1 MTDNETFIV
10 QSAITDRLYVKTY
23 HDFLDS
29 TIIGGK
35 EKLIFILLKRYLNF
49 SDDKSGVA
57 GTVYPTLD
65 TLSKQSGMTKKTVIG
80 ILKKLESK
88 GLIVVKQQGLNRPN
102 IYTIRDFSGIWKAGT
117 DKEVK
122 EAIELYEEEYED
134 SKIIERLKKKGYKI
148 IKEKELESEPTK
160 AQTQALLNNQSLN
173 LYNYITDNAKSQDLE
188 RYSIEQIKEYF
199 DYNIMVHDNP
209 YKQKSIDMVM
219 NILYDTLNTSKKS
232 IRVSGEDKPAMV
244 VQSKLMKLDMECI
257 MYAIDKYSENTE
269 RVKNPV
275 AYMLTILYKAQEQY
289 DLDIQNQV
297 SHDMA
302 NWNIPT
308 DDDE

>member
-1 MTDNETFIV
+1 MIDNETFIV
-10 QSAITDRLYVKTY
+10 QSAIPDRLYVKTY

-148 IKEKELESEPTK
+148 IKEKELESTPTK
-160 AQTQALLNNQSLN
+160 EQNQALMNNQSLN

-269 RVKNPV
+269 RVKNPIS
-275 AYMLTILYKAQEQY
+275 YMLTILYKAQEQY

-302 NWNIPT
+302 NWNIQT
-308 DDDE
+308 DDE

>member
-10 QSAITDRLYVKTY
+10 QSAIPDRLYVKTY

-29 TIIGGK
+29 TIINGK

-65 TLSKQSGMTKKTVIG
+65 TLSKQSGMTKKTVIS
-80 ILKKLESK
+80 IIKKLESK

-117 DKEVK
+117 DEEVK
-122 EAIELYEEEYED
+122 EAIDLYEEEYED
-134 SKIIERLKKKGYKI
+134 SKIIERLRNKGYKV
-148 IKEKELESEPTK
+148 IKEKGLESTPTK
-160 AQTQALLNNQSLN
+160 EQTQAPINNSVLN
-173 LYNYITDNAKSQDLE
+173 LYNYITDEEKSQVAE
-188 RYSIEQIKEYF
+188 RYSMEQIKEYF

-269 RVKNPV
+269 RVKNPIS
-275 AYMLTILYKAQEQY
+275 YMLTILYKAQEQY

-302 NWNIPT
+302 NWSLKF
-308 DDDE
+308 DE

>member
-1 MTDNETFIV
+1 MARPKIKSATDQRPFIMV
-10 QSAITDRLYVKTY
+10 YQ
-23 HDFLDS
+23 DFLESDLLDNHYQKLVYVYLKKFADS
-29 TIIGGK
+29 K
-35 EKLIFILLKRYLNF
+35 NQCFPSVK
-49 SDDKSGVA
+49 
-57 GTVYPTLD
+57 
-65 TLSKQSGMTKKTVIG
+65 TLSKLTKISVNKIKLTLAELEQKGVI
-80 ILKKLESK
+80 SK
-88 GLIVVKQQGLNRPN
+88 ENRTRPDGGKSSNLYTLYDFKELWNAGSSEEVAAVV
-102 IYTIRDFSGIWKAGT
+102 D
-117 DKEVK
+117 
-122 EAIELYEEEYED
+122 EYED
-134 SKIIERLKKKGYKI
+134 KKLISLLEAKGYTI
-148 IKEKELESEPTK
+148 IKEKEPDKTEPTK
-160 AQTQALLNNQSLN
+160 VTVEPSTKLNQFDIVNTTIN
-173 LYNYITDNAKSQDLE
+173 PEKSQELE

-269 RVKNPV
+269 RVKNPIS
-275 AYMLTILYKAQEQY
+275 YMLTILYKAQEQY

>member
-1 MTDNETFIV
+1 MARPKIKSATDQRPFIMV
-10 QSAITDRLYVKTY
+10 Y

-29 TIIGGK
+29 
-35 EKLIFILLKRYLNF
+35 
-49 SDDKSGVA
+49 D
-57 GTVYPTLD
+57 
-65 TLSKQSGMTKKTVIG
+65 VIG
-80 ILKKLESK
+80 SHEKMVFIALKKFADSKNQCFPSLKKLSDVTGLSKRKIQDTLKELEQKHIITIESRLRADGGTTSNLYTLYDFK
-88 GLIVVKQQGLNRPN
+88 ELWNAGSSEEMAAVV
-102 IYTIRDFSGIWKAGT
+102 D
-117 DKEVK
+117 
-122 EAIELYEEEYED
+122 EYED
-134 SKIIERLKKKGYKI
+134 KKLISLLEAKGYTV
-148 IKEKELESEPTK
+148 IKEKELESTPTK
-160 AQTQALLNNQSLN
+160 EQNQALMNNQSLN

-269 RVKNPV
+269 RVKNPIS
-275 AYMLTILYKAQEQY
+275 YMLTILYKAQEQY

-302 NWNIPT
+302 NWNIQT
-308 DDDE
+308 DDE

>member
-10 QSAITDRLYVKTY
+10 QSAIPDRLYVKTY

-134 SKIIERLKKKGYKI
+134 SKIIERLKKKGYNI

-173 LYNYITDNAKSQDLE
+173 LYNYITKDQDCQAVE
-188 RYSIEQIKEYF
+188 RYTMEQIKEYF
-199 DYNIMVHDNP
+199 YYDIMVHDNP

-219 NILYDTLNTSKKS
+219 NILYDALNTTKPT
-232 IRVSGEDKPAMV
+232 IRVSGEDKPSMV
-244 VQSKLMKLDMECI
+244 VQSKLMKLDSSCI
-257 MYAIDKYSENTE
+257 MYAIDKFAENTE
-269 RVKNPV
+269 RVKNPIS
-275 AYMLTILYKAQEQY
+275 YMLTILYKSQEQY

-302 NWNIPT
+302 NWSFKV
-308 DDDE
+308 DE

>member
-10 QSAITDRLYVKTY
+10 QSAIPDRLYVKTY

-302 NWNIPT
+302 NWNIST

>member
-1 MTDNETFIV
+1 MARRKIKSATDQRKFTIV
-10 QSAITDRLYVKTY
+10 YN
-23 HDFLDS
+23 DFLESDLLD
-29 TIIGGK
+29 K
-35 EKLIFILLKRYLNF
+35 HEKLIYIAIKRFADN
-49 SDDKSGVA
+49 
-57 GTVYPTLD
+57 D
-65 TLSKQSGMTKKTVIG
+65 TLKAFPSLKTLHKITGISIRWIKKSIEHMEQLGVISVEHREDDEKGHQSNLYTLYDYAEIWNVGSSENDVAAVADEISEAKLVAELKARGYTV
-80 ILKKLESK
+80 
-88 GLIVVKQQGLNRPN
+88 
-102 IYTIRDFSGIWKAGT
+102 
-117 DKEVK
+117 
-122 EAIELYEEEYED
+122 
-134 SKIIERLKKKGYKI
+134 
-148 IKEKELESEPTK
+148 IKEKEPDKTEPTK
-160 AQTQALLNNQSLN
+160 VTVEPSTKLNQFDIVNTTIN
-173 LYNYITDNAKSQDLE
+173 PEKSQELE

-269 RVKNPV
+269 RVKNPIS
-275 AYMLTILYKAQEQY
+275 YMLTILYKAQEQY

>member
-1 MTDNETFIV
+1 MIDNETFIV
-10 QSAITDRLYVKTY
+10 QSAIPDRLYVKTY

-35 EKLIFILLKRYLNF
+35 EKLIFILLKRYLIF

-148 IKEKELESEPTK
+148 IKEKELESTPTK
-160 AQTQALLNNQSLN
+160 EQNQALMNNQSLN
-173 LYNYITDNAKSQDLE
+173 LYNYITDNAKSQELE
-188 RYSIEQIKEYF
+188 RYSMQEIKDHFYY
-199 DYNIMVHDNP
+199 DIMVHDNP

-302 NWNIPT
+302 HWNIPT

>member
-1 MTDNETFIV
+1 MARPKIKSATDQRPFIMV
-10 QSAITDRLYVKTY
+10 YQ
-23 HDFLDS
+23 DFLESDLLDNHYQKLVYVYLKKFADS
-29 TIIGGK
+29 K
-35 EKLIFILLKRYLNF
+35 NQCFPSVK
-49 SDDKSGVA
+49 
-57 GTVYPTLD
+57 
-65 TLSKQSGMTKKTVIG
+65 TLSKLTKISVNKVKLTLAELEQKGVI
-80 ILKKLESK
+80 SK
-88 GLIVVKQQGLNRPN
+88 ENRTRPDGGKSSNLYTLYDFKELWNAGSSEEVAAVV
-102 IYTIRDFSGIWKAGT
+102 D
-117 DKEVK
+117 
-122 EAIELYEEEYED
+122 EYED
-134 SKIIERLKKKGYKI
+134 KKLISLLEAKGYTI
-148 IKEKELESEPTK
+148 IKEKEPDKTEPTK
-160 AQTQALLNNQSLN
+160 VTVEPSTKLNQFDIVNTTINPEKRQE
-173 LYNYITDNAKSQDLE
+173 LE

-269 RVKNPV
+269 RVKNPIS
-275 AYMLTILYKAQEQY
+275 YMLTILYKAQEQY

>member
-10 QSAITDRLYVKTY
+10 QSAIPDRLYVKTY

-29 TIIGGK
+29 TIINGK

-65 TLSKQSGMTKKTVIG
+65 TLSKQSGMTKKTVIS
-80 ILKKLESK
+80 IIKKLESK

-117 DKEVK
+117 DEEVK
-122 EAIELYEEEYED
+122 EAIDMYEEEYED
-134 SKIIERLKKKGYKI
+134 SKIIERLRNKGYKV
-148 IKEKELESEPTK
+148 IKEKGLESTPTK
-160 AQTQALLNNQSLN
+160 EQTQAPINNSVLN
-173 LYNYITDNAKSQDLE
+173 LYKYITDEEKSQVAE
-188 RYSIEQIKEYF
+188 RYSMEQIKEYF
-199 DYNIMVHDNP
+199 YYDIMVHDNP

-219 NILYDTLNTSKKS
+219 NILYDTLNTSKKT

-257 MYAIDKYSENTE
+257 MYAIDKYSKNTE
-269 RVKNPV
+269 RVKNPIS
-275 AYMLTILYKAQEQY
+275 YMLTILYKAQEQY

-302 NWNIPT
+302 NWSLKF
-308 DDDE
+308 DE

>member
-1 MTDNETFIV
+1 MEDKIIV
-10 QSAITDRLYVKTY
+10 QLAQPERDFVKVYKDFLNCKLLTAEEKLVYIALKSFVTYGRDTDEVYPSMETLCKITSMSKPRATRTITSLVKKGIIKKQRRGLTKSNLYTIVDVPAMWGTDTLEELKTVSESPMSDKTNEELIEELVKRGAITLV
-23 HDFLDS
+23 
-29 TIIGGK
+29 
-35 EKLIFILLKRYLNF
+35 
-49 SDDKSGVA
+49 
-57 GTVYPTLD
+57 
-65 TLSKQSGMTKKTVIG
+65 
-80 ILKKLESK
+80 
-88 GLIVVKQQGLNRPN
+88 
-102 IYTIRDFSGIWKAGT
+102 
-117 DKEVK
+117 
-122 EAIELYEEEYED
+122 
-134 SKIIERLKKKGYKI
+134 
-148 IKEKELESEPTK
+148 KEKELESEPTK

-173 LYNYITDNAKSQDLE
+173 LYNYITNDAKSQELE
-188 RYSIEQIKEYF
+188 RYSMQEIKDHFYY
-199 DYNIMVHDNP
+199 DIMVHDNP

-302 NWNIPT
+302 NWNIST

>member
-1 MTDNETFIV
+1 MARPKIKSATDQRPFIMV
-10 QSAITDRLYVKTY
+10 YQ
-23 HDFLDS
+23 DFLESDLLDNHYQKLVYVYLKKFADS
-29 TIIGGK
+29 K
-35 EKLIFILLKRYLNF
+35 NQCFPSVK
-49 SDDKSGVA
+49 
-57 GTVYPTLD
+57 
-65 TLSKQSGMTKKTVIG
+65 TLSKLTKISVNKVKLTLAELEQKGVI
-80 ILKKLESK
+80 SK
-88 GLIVVKQQGLNRPN
+88 ENRTRPDGGKSSNLYTLYDFKELWNAGSSEEVAAVV
-102 IYTIRDFSGIWKAGT
+102 D
-117 DKEVK
+117 
-122 EAIELYEEEYED
+122 EYED
-134 SKIIERLKKKGYKI
+134 KKLISLLEAKGYTI
-148 IKEKELESEPTK
+148 IKEKEPDKTEPTK
-160 AQTQALLNNQSLN
+160 VTVEPSTKLNQFDIVNTTIN
-173 LYNYITDNAKSQDLE
+173 PEKSQELE

-302 NWNIPT
+302 HWNIPT

>member
-1 MTDNETFIV
+1 MIDNEAFIV
-10 QSAITDRLYVKTY
+10 QSAIPDRLYVKTY

-29 TIIGGK
+29 TIINGK

-49 SDDKSGVA
+49 RDDKSGIS

-65 TLSKQSGMTKKTVIG
+65 TLSKQAGMTKKTVIG

-88 GLIVVKQQGLNRPN
+88 GLIVVKQQGLNQPN
-102 IYTIRDFSGIWKAGT
+102 IYTIRDFSGVWTAGT
-117 DKEVK
+117 DEEVK
-122 EAIELYEEEYED
+122 AAIELYEDEYED
-134 SKIIERLKKKGYKI
+134 SKIIERLRNKGYKV
-148 IKEKELESEPTK
+148 IKEKGLESTPTK
-160 AQTQALLNNQSLN
+160 EQTQAPINNSVLN
-173 LYNYITDNAKSQDLE
+173 LYNYITDDEKSQVAE
-188 RYSIEQIKEYF
+188 RYSMEQIKEYF
-199 DYNIMVHDNP
+199 YYDIMVHDNP

-219 NILYDTLNTSKKS
+219 NILYDALNTSKKT

-244 VQSKLMKLDMECI
+244 VQSKLMKLDNSCI
-257 MYAIDKYSENTE
+257 MYAIEKFSENTE
-269 RVKNPV
+269 RVKNPIS
-275 AYMLTILYKAQEQY
+275 YMLTILYKAQEQY

-308 DDDE
+308 DDEE

>member
-1 MTDNETFIV
+1 MARPKIKSATDQRPFIMV
-10 QSAITDRLYVKTY
+10 Y

-29 TIIGGK
+29 
-35 EKLIFILLKRYLNF
+35 
-49 SDDKSGVA
+49 D
-57 GTVYPTLD
+57 
-65 TLSKQSGMTKKTVIG
+65 VIG
-80 ILKKLESK
+80 SHEKMVFIALKKFADSKNQCFPSLKKLSDVTGLSKRKIQDTLKELEQKHIITIESRLRADGGTTSNLYTLYDFK
-88 GLIVVKQQGLNRPN
+88 ELWNAGSSEEMAAVV
-102 IYTIRDFSGIWKAGT
+102 D
-117 DKEVK
+117 
-122 EAIELYEEEYED
+122 EYED
-134 SKIIERLKKKGYKI
+134 KKLISLLEAKGYTV
-148 IKEKELESEPTK
+148 IKEKEPDTTEPTK
-160 AQTQALLNNQSLN
+160 DQLNQALMNNQSLN

-269 RVKNPV
+269 RVKNPIS
-275 AYMLTILYKAQEQY
+275 YMLTILYKAQEQY

>member
-1 MTDNETFIV
+1 MEDKIIV
-10 QSAITDRLYVKTY
+10 QLAQPERDFVKVY
-23 HDFLDS
+23 KDFLNCKLL
-29 TIIGGK
+29 TAE
-35 EKLIFILLKRYLNF
+35 EKLIYIALKSFVTYGR
-49 SDDKSGVA
+49 DTDE
-57 GTVYPTLD
+57 VYPSMNTLCKITSMSKPRATRTITSLVKKGIIKKQRRGLTKANLYTIVDVPAMWGTD
-65 TLSKQSGMTKKTVIG
+65 TLEELKTVS
-80 ILKKLESK
+80 ESQMSDK
-88 GLIVVKQQGLNRPN
+88 TNEELIEELIKRGA
-102 IYTIRDFSGIWKAGT
+102 ITI
-117 DKEVK
+117 V
-122 EAIELYEEEYED
+122 
-134 SKIIERLKKKGYKI
+134 
-148 IKEKELESEPTK
+148 KEKEPETLPADQSNNESST
-160 AQTQALLNNQSLN
+160 NNSVLN
-173 LYNYITDNAKSQDLE
+173 LYNYITDNAKSQDME
-188 RYSIEQIKEYF
+188 RYSLEQIKEHFNYS
-199 DYNIMVHDNP
+199 IMVHDNP

-308 DDDE
+308 DDE

>member
-10 QSAITDRLYVKTY
+10 QSAIPDRLYVKTY

-29 TIIGGK
+29 TIINGK

-65 TLSKQSGMTKKTVIG
+65 TLSKQSGMTKKTVIS
-80 ILKKLESK
+80 IIKKLESK

-117 DKEVK
+117 DEEVK
-122 EAIELYEEEYED
+122 EAIDLYEEEYED
-134 SKIIERLKKKGYKI
+134 SKIIERLRNKGYKV
-148 IKEKELESEPTK
+148 IKEKGLESTPTK
-160 AQTQALLNNQSLN
+160 EQTQAPINNSVLN
-173 LYNYITDNAKSQDLE
+173 LYNYITDEEKSQVVE
-188 RYSIEQIKEYF
+188 RYSMEQIKEYF

-269 RVKNPV
+269 RVKNPIS
-275 AYMLTILYKAQEQY
+275 YMLTILYKAQEQY

-302 NWNIPT
+302 NWNIQI
-308 DDDE
+308 ESIG

>member
-1 MTDNETFIV
+1 MARPKIKSATDQRPFIMV
-10 QSAITDRLYVKTY
+10 Y

-29 TIIGGK
+29 
-35 EKLIFILLKRYLNF
+35 
-49 SDDKSGVA
+49 D
-57 GTVYPTLD
+57 
-65 TLSKQSGMTKKTVIG
+65 VIG
-80 ILKKLESK
+80 SHEKMVFIALKKFADSKNQCFPSLKKLSDVTGLSKRKIQDTLKELEQKHIITIESRLRADGGTTSNLYTLYDFK
-88 GLIVVKQQGLNRPN
+88 ELWNAGSSEEMAAVV
-102 IYTIRDFSGIWKAGT
+102 D
-117 DKEVK
+117 
-122 EAIELYEEEYED
+122 EYED
-134 SKIIERLKKKGYKI
+134 KKLISLLEAKGYTV
-148 IKEKELESEPTK
+148 IKEKEPDTTEPTK
-160 AQTQALLNNQSLN
+160 DQLNQALMNNQSLN
-173 LYNYITDNAKSQDLE
+173 LYNYITDNAKSQELE
-188 RYSIEQIKEYF
+188 RYSMQEIKDHFYY
-199 DYNIMVHDNP
+199 DIMVHDNP

-302 NWNIPT
+302 HWNIPT